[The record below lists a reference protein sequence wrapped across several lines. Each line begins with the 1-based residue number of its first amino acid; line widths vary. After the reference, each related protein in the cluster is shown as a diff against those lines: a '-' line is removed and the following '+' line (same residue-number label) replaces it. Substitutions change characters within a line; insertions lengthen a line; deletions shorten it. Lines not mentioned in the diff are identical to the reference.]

1 MKINCVR
8 DRNEKFSLETISN
21 TATRKRPAEAPAV
34 LVLLWFWVKTC
45 NEQPV
50 IRPYLES
57 SVQISSVQFT
67 GKKNLAIAD
76 EICIYNFEC
85 D

>member
-1 MKINCVR
+1 MKTNCVR
-8 DRNEKFSLETISN
+8 DGNGKFYFKPFSN

-50 IRPYLES
+50 IRPNSFGRNQYSES
-57 SVQISSVQFT
+57 RLYCI
-67 GKKNLAIAD
+67 KKLAIAD
-76 EICIYNFEC
+76 EF
-85 D
+85 